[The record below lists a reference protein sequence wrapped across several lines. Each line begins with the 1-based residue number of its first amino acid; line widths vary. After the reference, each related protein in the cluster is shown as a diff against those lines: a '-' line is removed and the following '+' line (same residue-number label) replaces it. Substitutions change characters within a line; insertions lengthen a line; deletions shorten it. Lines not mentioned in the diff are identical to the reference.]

1 MNLKD
6 VYSIKEAAKL
16 WGISESNL
24 RNALNRYG
32 RFENQIKKGLAKK
45 SGGAWIVTKK
55 AMTEVF
61 GEPKN
66 FQITLKGDD

>member
-6 VYSIKEAAKL
+6 VYSVKEASEI

-32 RFENQIKKGLAKK
+32 RFDDQIKRGLVKK
-45 SGGAWIVTKK
+45 SGGTWIVTKK
-55 AMTEVF
+55 AMIEVF
-61 GEPKN
+61 GE
-66 FQITLKGDD
+66 LK